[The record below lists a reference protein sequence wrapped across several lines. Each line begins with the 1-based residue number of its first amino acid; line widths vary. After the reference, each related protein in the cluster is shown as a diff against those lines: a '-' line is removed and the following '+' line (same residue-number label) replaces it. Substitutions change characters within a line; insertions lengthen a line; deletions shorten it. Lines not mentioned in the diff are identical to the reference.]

1 MSSSENLDQQKK
13 SVDSKKDQSIT
24 TITDGYEVK
33 SSVNEHGE
41 LDVDFNQ
48 IKKDNAKRKYQI
60 NKEKDWADHVQER
73 EARIKDSKQL
83 SQSIDLSLITSAIC
97 DYKQVRSKLLSEC
110 VKKKGGVRGRPKKV
124 VEEKDIKEETQPK
137 KRGKP
142 KKEEK

>member
-48 IKKDNAKRKYQI
+48 IKKDNARRKYQI
-60 NKEKDWADHVQER
+60 NKEKDWANHV
-73 EARIKDSKQL
+73 
-83 SQSIDLSLITSAIC
+83 
-97 DYKQVRSKLLSEC
+97 
-110 VKKKGGVRGRPKKV
+110 
-124 VEEKDIKEETQPK
+124 
-137 KRGKP
+137 
-142 KKEEK
+142 